1 MLNTL
6 IIENF
11 LCSRTPVMWD
21 PEVHLDLEKCTQT
34 AWPLTREKG
43 IGVNSQTN
51 PAPHSSV
58 VALNQC
64 PPQVRDLL
72 SKYWGW
78 EIIGLSFHITCT
90 TVLVP
95 KISVACTCCFS
106 DVPGFKTFQMALKP
120 LLLWNFRGTFLQSL
134 FLYVCLKVF
143 FIFLFKYMFTY
154 FTLDLNLIH
163 LYFIYL

>member
-1 MLNTL
+1 MGSRSSSGSGEMYPDSMTSHTGEGDRGQQPDQSRSPL
-6 IIENF
+6 I
-11 LCSRTPVMWD
+11 CSGTEPV
-21 PEVHLDLEKCTQT
+21 
-34 AWPLTREKG
+34 
-43 IGVNSQTN
+43 S
-51 PAPHSSV
+51 PAGERSSV
-58 VALNQC
+58 
-64 PPQVRDLL
+64 
-72 SKYWGW
+72 KYWGW
-78 EIIGLSFHITCT
+78 EIIGISFHITCT

-106 DVPGFKTFQMALKP
+106 NVPGFKTFQMALKP

-143 FIFLFKYMFTY
+143 FIFLFKYLFTY